1 MSRVFA
7 IESWHPRNCF
17 RRRYI
22 RNTEYEGERGT
33 EKADVDER
41 HMDHKGKIGEPV
53 TRLEDLPLV
62 RGRGCYIGDID
73 VPHQLHMRVV
83 RSPYAHGRIRGIDA
97 AAARALPGVFAV
109 WTGEDTADLPP
120 IDFRDPSAE
129 GLKPYRQPVLARQ
142 RVRYV
147 GEPVAIVFAEDRY
160 IAEDA
165 ADLVSIEVEPL
176 PVLMNAIDPPGEFG
190 GHRTTEAT
198 VLQHSYGDV
207 EAAFAR
213 AHAVVE
219 IDLKIGRHSGVPLE
233 TRGAIG
239 IYDAARDILEL
250 HGAAK
255 VPHRNRDTLVRML
268 GRSPASIHLHEY
280 HVGGGF
286 GVRGELYP
294 EDILVCIAAL
304 RFGRPVKWIEDR
316 REHLMATNHSRQQ
329 HHLARVAV
337 DAEGRIL
344 GLQDE
349 IFLDQGAY
357 IRTHGARVL
366 ARTLWSIPGPYRV
379 PAYRAIGHF
388 RLTNKTPAAT
398 YRAPGGF
405 ESTFVR
411 ERLLDGIADKLGL
424 DRLEVR
430 RRNLLQ
436 PADMPYT
443 RPFDEP
449 GIEPLIFDSG
459 DYPGLL
465 EKALNAFGWN
475 GFQADVQRRRAAG
488 ELVGVGF
495 SVFMDE
501 SGRGPTD
508 GAKVSIDTSGEVELV
523 TGGASLGQGF
533 ETVMAQ
539 ICADS
544 LGLDYQRVRVIH
556 GQTDRI
562 AHGIGAHASRATVL
576 TGNAVHATAQKL
588 RQKILEFSSE
598 LLQLPTA
605 ALEIENGAV
614 RARDESSGPS
624 ITLAEIARRVAPGSK
639 FLAGRVPGLSC
650 EAWYNTDQLAIS
662 YGIHIALVRI
672 DRETGKI
679 DVERYLTAEE
689 VGRAVNPMM
698 IKGQL
703 VGGCAQGLGG
713 SLFEEFSYDP
723 NGEPLSVTYA
733 DYLLPTVH
741 DVPQV
746 EVLLTE
752 DAPSPFNPLGIKGA
766 GEGGINGVGAAIA
779 GAIDDAVGVF
789 GIATQ
794 LPVTPV
800 RLKQAIA
807 GKSHSGRR

>member
-1 MSRVFA
+1 M
-7 IESWHPRNCF
+7 EHN
-17 RRRYI
+17 
-22 RNTEYEGERGT
+22 
-33 EKADVDER
+33 
-41 HMDHKGKIGEPV
+41 GKIGEPV

-62 RGRGCYIGDID
+62 RGHGRYIGDIN
-73 VPHQLHMRVV
+73 VPHQLHMQVV
-83 RSPYAHGRIRGIDA
+83 RSPYAHGRIRSIDT

-109 WTGEDTADLPP
+109 WTGDDTADVPP

-147 GEPVAIVFAEDRY
+147 GEPIAAIFAEDRY
-160 IAEDA
+160 VAEDA
-165 ADLVSIEVEPL
+165 ADLVSIDVDPL
-176 PVLMNAIDPPGEFG
+176 PALMNAFDPPGEFETQ
-190 GHRTTEAT
+190 RTTEAT
-198 VLQHSYGDV
+198 VLRHSYGDID
-207 EAAFAR
+207 AAFAR

-219 IDLKIGRHSGVPLE
+219 IDLQIGRHSGVPLE

-268 GRSPASIHLHEY
+268 GRSPASLHLHEY

-294 EDILVCIAAL
+294 EDVLVCIAAL
-304 RFGRPVKWIEDR
+304 RLGRPVKWIEDR

-329 HHLARVAV
+329 RHVARVAV
-337 DAEGRIL
+337 DVEGRIL
-344 GLQDE
+344 GVRDE
-349 IFLDQGAY
+349 LFLDQGAY

-366 ARTLWSIPGPYRV
+366 ARTLWSVPGPYRV
-379 PAYRAIGHF
+379 PAYEAVGHF

-436 PADMPYT
+436 PTDMPYT
-443 RPFDEP
+443 RPFNEA
-449 GIEPLIFDSG
+449 GVEPLVFDSG

-465 EKALNAFGWN
+465 GKALKAIGWDVLE
-475 GFQADVQRRRAAG
+475 ADVRRRRSAG

-495 SVFMDE
+495 SIFMDE
-501 SGRGPTD
+501 SGRGPSD
-508 GAKVSIDTSGEVELV
+508 GARISIDTSGEVEVV

-533 ETVMAQ
+533 ETAMAQ
-539 ICADS
+539 ICADT
-544 LGLDYQRVRVIH
+544 LGVDYRRVRVIH

-588 RQKILEFSSE
+588 RERILEFSSE
-598 LLQLPTA
+598 LLQLPAA
-605 ALEIENGAV
+605 ALDIESGSV
-614 RARDESSGPS
+614 RAREDSSGPS
-624 ITLAEIARRVAPGSK
+624 ITFAEIARRVAPGSK
-639 FLAGRVPGLSC
+639 FLAGRVPGLSS

-672 DRETGKI
+672 DRETGKV

-689 VGRAVNPMM
+689 VGRAVNPML
-698 IKGQL
+698 IEGQL
-703 VGGCAQGLGG
+703 VGGCIQGLGG
-713 SLFEEFSYDP
+713 ALFEEFSYDQ

-733 DYLLPTVH
+733 DYLLPTAR

-746 EVLLTE
+746 QVLISE

-789 GIATQ
+789 GIATR
-794 LPVTPV
+794 LPVTPL
-800 RLKQAIA
+800 RLKRAIA
-807 GKSHSGRR
+807 GKTPRGSAMS